1 MTNQIA
7 PVDTDEE
14 VFPQTYRVTNK
25 QSYTIGRGGWAFKPN
40 TPRVVTVNTLNQ
52 LREIKAAKSL
62 HMEAVSAQT
71 AGEIAM
77 ENLDGLEDVQ
87 LIALA
92 REQGLDVRV
101 SATHEELVEALLT
114 ANAPSPVDPLA
125 GGTAKDRTS
134 ALTGGEGGAEDDE
147 DETDP
152 DGVSD
157 DDTSDEPDYS
167 DKAYLE
173 TLSKAK
179 LRAIV
184 ADNEIE
190 GVPASANRTV
200 LIEAIASQDWEEA
213 DDEDD
218 SDAAKV

>member
-1 MTNQIA
+1 MTNQTA

-25 QSYTIGRGGWAFKPN
+25 QSYAIGRGGWAFRPN
-40 TPRVVTVNTLNQ
+40 QPRVVTVNTKKQ
-52 LREIKAAKSL
+52 LLEIRAAKSL
-62 HMEAVSAQT
+62 TMEAVSART
-71 AGEIAM
+71 AGEVAM
-77 ENLDGLEDVQ
+77 DNLDGLEDVQ

-92 REQGLDVRV
+92 REQGLSV
-101 SATHEELVEALLT
+101 SVNATHEELVTALLT
-114 ANAPSPVDPLA
+114 ANAPSPPDPLA

-134 ALTGGEGGAEDDE
+134 ALTDGDDDE

-167 DKAYLE
+167 DRAYLE

-179 LRAIV
+179 LRQIV

-190 GVPASANRTV
+190 GVPASANRTI

-213 DDEDD
+213 DDEDE
-218 SDAAKV
+218 ANEAKG